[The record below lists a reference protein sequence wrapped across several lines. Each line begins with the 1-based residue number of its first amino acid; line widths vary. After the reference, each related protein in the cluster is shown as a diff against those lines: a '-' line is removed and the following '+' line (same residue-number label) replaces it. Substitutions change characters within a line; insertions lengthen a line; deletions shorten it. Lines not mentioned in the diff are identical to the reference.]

1 MKNLVTFVTSNAHSR
16 KFSLTE
22 RGSKKHTR
30 SISYSHSSDPFIDDL
45 SISLQ
50 SFCFGDYSEFKPGA
64 QKVVYDCNS
73 NNVTVAEKNHH
84 PKLRRLRSWNKGFS
98 KKFRSGFEAEQ
109 SDSVFEDDNKPFRGA
124 VSPSLKLSKHRRA
137 KSTSDWQLNERR
149 EETLERFTTATV
161 IKTDSYSSKLKRKGK
176 ELPAPLRK
184 FSTPSLSR
192 KSSDYTI
199 NPPSP
204 NSPVLKQDFVDFG
217 ACYSPEEMKT
227 WGQVIDKLTTTI
239 KNTNNTAHRRYS
251 SISDTL
257 NQSLK
262 EPAKKYI
269 SSHSLR
275 RRRKT
280 YDGSRRKKSSDLD
293 TTDGTES
300 DTSKVDTDTNE
311 ESINVHD
318 VSLNRE
324 TIDDSLGDLNDISFS
339 ANIWYYGELHTD
351 FDLINEPVM
360 DEDNEQTECNK
371 AVTGTVLARVDT
383 YGDVVYSLTYNVNG
397 ELVTGKFPCE
407 NYRYCLDFSDP
418 EQPRFTSVKFL
429 IAYLIEQ
436 RLMQRVT
443 FTWLLDH
450 CVNF

>member
-1 MKNLVTFVTSNAHSR
+1 MKNLVTFVTSSTHSHR

-22 RGSKKHTR
+22 KGSKKHIP
-30 SISYSHSSDPFIDDL
+30 SISYSYSSDPFIDDL

-64 QKVVYDCNS
+64 KKIVHDCNS
-73 NNVTVAEKNHH
+73 NNVSVAEKNHH

-98 KKFRSGFEAEQ
+98 RKFRGGYEAEQ
-109 SDSVFEDDNKPFRGA
+109 SDSVFEDNDKHLEAEVSSKP
-124 VSPSLKLSKHRRA
+124 SKHKRA
-137 KSTSDWQLNERR
+137 KSTSDWQINEHRK
-149 EETLERFTTATV
+149 ETFSTATV
-161 IKTDSYSSKLKRKGK
+161 IKTDSYNSTTKRQ
-176 ELPAPLRK
+176 RK

-199 NPPSP
+199 NHPSTNPP
-204 NSPVLKQDFVDFG
+204 VQKQDFVDFG

-227 WGQVIDKLTTTI
+227 WGQVIDKLATTI

-269 SSHSLR
+269 SSHSLK

-280 YDGSRRKKSSDLD
+280 YDGVRRNKSSDDLD
-293 TTDGTES
+293 SVDCGES
-300 DTSKVDTDTNE
+300 DTSKVENDSNE
-311 ESINVHD
+311 DSINVHD
-318 VSLNRE
+318 CSLNRE

-351 FDLINEPVM
+351 FDLKREPVI
-360 DEDNEQTECNK
+360 EEGNGLPECDK

-397 ELVTGKFPCE
+397 ELITGKFPCE
-407 NYRYCLDFSDP
+407 NDRYCLDFSDP
-418 EQPRFTSVKFL
+418 EQPRFPSVKFL

-443 FTWLLDH
+443 FSWLLDH
-450 CVNF
+450 CVDV